1 MAKAKMFPKLL
12 QRGRIGRMGLN
23 NRIIKAPTE
32 THLSAPD
39 GSVTERLIRH
49 YKEVARGGV
58 GLVIVEYAWI
68 DNTASKASSC
78 QLGIADNQYI
88 AGLSLL
94 ARAIQNE
101 GAKAGLQLAHC
112 GRQKFLGAPPIK
124 AASPVPWEELY
135 LRFGTAA
142 IPEELTLEEI
152 QEIIEAFSD
161 AAKRVMTAGFDMVE
175 IHGAHGYLIT
185 NFLSPRTNKR
195 TDWYGGS
202 LKNRMRFLVEIV
214 RGVRA
219 KVGANFPL
227 SVRLSGTEYEP
238 DGVMIEDTI
247 ETAKTLEKLG
257 VDVIHVS
264 GGNHH
269 QELYET
275 SPMGMPLGIHV
286 WAADTIKKA
295 VQTPVIASGSI
306 TTPELAEGILA
317 QNKADFVSLGRPL
330 WADPYWPQKAKEG
343 RPEDIRPCIRC
354 NDGCLRRGSAPSR
367 AILCT
372 VNTAVGDEE
381 EFTITPAEHP
391 KKVAVV
397 GGGPAGMEAA
407 RVCTLRGHEV
417 TLYEK
422 RKLCGALIEAS
433 IPEFKTD
440 LKQLMSYFIT
450 QIEKLKIKVI
460 YNAATIDIIKNGNFD
475 ALIVAVGG
483 APITLDVPGINE
495 PIVATALEVL
505 RGKATLGQTVH
516 IVGGGLVG
524 TEVGL
529 FLAEQGKEVIFTTRQ
544 DDLMTDLTFYD
555 RLFYEQRLAKQ
566 KVTTYTGKRLERV
579 LDGGTIVVD
588 GYGNRQEILA
598 DSIVINAGFT
608 PQTALIEQFE
618 KETGTEVYAV
628 GDCVSPRV
636 IFEAVHEGHLAA
648 RWV

>member
-1 MAKAKMFPKLL
+1 MAKAKMFPKLF
-12 QRGRIGRMGLN
+12 QRGSIGRMKLN

-49 YKEVARGGV
+49 YKEVARGGA
-58 GLVIVEYAWI
+58 GLIIVEYASI
-68 DNTASKASSC
+68 DNKASKASAC
-78 QLGIADNQYI
+78 QLGVADNQYI

-94 ARAIQNE
+94 TRAIQNE
-101 GAKAGLQLAHC
+101 GVKVALQLAHC
-112 GRQKFLGAPPIK
+112 GRQRFLGIPPIK
-124 AASPVPWEELY
+124 AASPIPWEELY
-135 LRFGTAA
+135 LRFGAA
-142 IPEELTLEEI
+142 VMPEELTFDEI
-152 QEIIEAFSD
+152 QEIVEDFGD
-161 AAKRVMTAGFDMVE
+161 AAKRTMTAGFDMVE

-202 LKNRMRFLVEIV
+202 LENRMRILVEIV
-214 RGVRA
+214 RDIRA

-227 SVRLSGTEYEP
+227 SVRLSGTEYES

-247 ETAKTLEKLG
+247 ETAKAIEKLG
-257 VDVIHVS
+257 VDIIHVS

-286 WAADTIKKA
+286 WAAEAIKKA
-295 VQTPVIASGSI
+295 VQIPVIASGSI
-306 TTPELAEGILA
+306 TTPELAEDILKK
-317 QNKADFVSLGRPL
+317 NRADFISLGRPL

-372 VNTAVGDEE
+372 VNAAVGDEE
-381 EFTITPAEHP
+381 EFEITPAERP

-407 RVCTLRGHEV
+407 RVCALRGHEV

-422 RKLCGALIEAS
+422 RKLCGALVEAS
-433 IPEFKTD
+433 VPEFKMD
-440 LKQLMSYFIT
+440 LRQLMRYFVT
-450 QIEKLKIKVI
+450 QIEKLKIKVT
-460 YNAATIDIIKNGNFD
+460 YDEATVDTIKNGGFD

-483 APITLDVPGINE
+483 VPVTLDIPGIDKS
-495 PIVATALEVL
+495 IVTTALEVL
-505 RGKATLGQTVH
+505 RGKTPPGQRVH
-516 IVGGGLVG
+516 IVGGGVVG

-544 DDLMTDLTFYD
+544 DELMNGLTFYD

-566 KVTTYTGKRLERV
+566 KVTIYTGKRLERV
-579 LDGGTIVVD
+579 LDSGAVVVD
-588 GYGNRQEILA
+588 RYGKRQEILA
-598 DSIVINAGFT
+598 DSIVINAGFA

-618 KETGTEVYAV
+618 KETDIEVYAV
-628 GDCVSPRV
+628 GDCMSPRV